1 MGKTM
6 RKRTRHAT
14 HKSKQSKRVRFVS
27 RKRGG
32 TNPQEP
38 TTAEKREER
47 LKKMKV
53 MRLKEE
59 KKRIEEG
66 VAAAT
71 EIDAALLQHIENQP
85 EGHLSNQLGE
95 LQAYYGNKAP
105 RSYDKYSPIS
115 MKKVENPYNRLKRN
129 SANKVVVLDKVV
141 VPKKRTG
148 HLKRFKKWL
157 KKKITRKNKGNL
169 YVVPME
175 TGKLQHN
182 PLYNSLSSHKTP
194 GSHRTPGSDTI
205 TNTNAYYTRLS
216 RKGTYDTPHRIEE
229 PAYADL

>member
-1 MGKTM
+1 
-6 RKRTRHAT
+6 
-14 HKSKQSKRVRFVS
+14 
-27 RKRGG
+27 
-32 TNPQEP
+32 
-38 TTAEKREER
+38 
-47 LKKMKV
+47 
-53 MRLKEE
+53 
-59 KKRIEEG
+59 
-66 VAAAT
+66 
-71 EIDAALLQHIENQP
+71 
-85 EGHLSNQLGE
+85 
-95 LQAYYGNKAP
+95 
-105 RSYDKYSPIS
+105 

-169 YVVPME
+169 NVVPME
-175 TGKLQHN
+175 TGKVQHN
-182 PLYNSLSSHKTP
+182 PIYDSLS
-194 GSHRTPGSDTI
+194 SHRTPGSDTI

>member
-1 MGKTM
+1 MGKLTY
-6 RKRTRHAT
+6 KRNAT
-14 HKSKQSKRVRFVS
+14 HKHKRNATHKRVRFVS

-59 KKRIEEG
+59 KKRIEQG
-66 VAAAT
+66 LAAAT
-71 EIDAALLQHIENQP
+71 EIDAALLEHIENQP

-115 MKKVENPYNRLKRN
+115 MKKVENPYNRLQRN
-129 SANKVVVLDKVV
+129 SADKVVGQDKVVVLN
-141 VPKKRTG
+141 KRTG

-169 YVVPME
+169 NVVPME
-175 TGKLQHN
+175 TGKVQHN
-182 PLYNSLSSHKTP
+182 PIYNSLS
-194 GSHRTPGSDTI
+194 SHRTPGSDTI
-205 TNTNAYYTRLS
+205 TNDNAYYTRLS

>member
-6 RKRTRHAT
+6 RKRTR
-14 HKSKQSKRVRFVS
+14 KRVRFVS

-66 VAAAT
+66 LAAAT
-71 EIDAALLQHIENQP
+71 EIDAALLEHIENQP

-129 SANKVVVLDKVV
+129 SANKVVVQDKVV
-141 VPKKRTG
+141 VPNKRTG

-157 KKKITRKNKGNL
+157 KKKITKKNKGNL
-169 YVVPME
+169 NVVPME
-175 TGKLQHN
+175 TGKVQHN
-182 PLYNSLSSHKTP
+182 PIYNSLSSHKTP

-205 TNTNAYYTRLS
+205 TNDNAYYTRLS

>member
-6 RKRTRHAT
+6 RKRNAT
-14 HKSKQSKRVRFVS
+14 HKRTQSNRVRFVS

-66 VAAAT
+66 LAAAT
-71 EIDAALLQHIENQP
+71 EIDAALLEHIENQP

-129 SANKVVVLDKVV
+129 SANKVVGQDKVV
-141 VPKKRTG
+141 VPNKRTG

-169 YVVPME
+169 NVVPME
-175 TGKLQHN
+175 TGKVQHN
-182 PLYNSLSSHKTP
+182 PIYDSLS
-194 GSHRTPGSDTI
+194 SHRTPGSDTI